1 MIVLINYRKSEIWQ
15 NKTDDGV
22 IYRIY
27 DEITKNSFFL
37 YSTRKTVFAK
47 LYLEQK
53 SKDFFIIQDLNK
65 SFYNFTSKKYEK
77 YYQNAH
83 KITGTKEQE
92 LIDQYV
98 DHFI

>member
-15 NKTDDGV
+15 SKTDDGV

-27 DEITKNSFFL
+27 DEITKKRFFV
-37 YSTRKTVFAK
+37 YITKKTVFAK
-47 LYLEQK
+47 LYLSGK

-98 DHFI
+98 EQFI